1 MKTQCNAT
9 ACEIRLKGHLGPNTL
24 TWFEGFTAEHS
35 PDGETILRGSLVDQA
50 ALSGVLSR
58 IFDLGLSL
66 TSFRELSQDS
76 AAAGEKVGS

>member
-1 MKTQCNAT
+1 M
-9 ACEIRLKGHLGPNTL
+9 